1 MGLQG
6 QPLGRQ
12 VHLSQ
17 RPLDQ
22 TVGLLERQLLGRKVG
37 LQVLEE
43 RKGRVDVQTPF
54 NTHFRIQREA
64 G

>member
-22 TVGLLERQLLGRKVG
+22 TVGLRERQLLGRKVG

-43 RKGRVDVQTPF
+43 RLRKGRVDVQTPF
-54 NTHFRIQREA
+54 KTFVFREKP
-64 G
+64 